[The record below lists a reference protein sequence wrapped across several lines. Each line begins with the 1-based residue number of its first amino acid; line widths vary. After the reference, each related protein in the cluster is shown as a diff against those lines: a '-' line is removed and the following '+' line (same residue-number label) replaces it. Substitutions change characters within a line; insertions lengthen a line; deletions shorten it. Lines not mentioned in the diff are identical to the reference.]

1 MSFFQRGS
9 TAKVSLKGEK
19 HEDIHRDSCALAGIF
34 LFFNATTRRR
44 GAAGMGISREPS
56 GFQASPRRWH
66 FEACAGE
73 QCHVLRYSAA
83 GSLHRAG
90 LASWRSS
97 DPCQKSSLRAGSPTY
112 LPAVFVIERMGQVAR
127 RTPILR
133 GFPRLISSNKWPT
146 TRVARRKTSVPKKR
160 PCCLNDIA
168 IKRHYRRRG
177 ASGRSLFFCA
187 KTEIEYQGCR
197 NRYCPEDV
205 CRRMV
210 SGRLNSGEKEPI
222 GQRIIEVPE
231 DLEQF
236 ENRDPRSQFIAYV
249 PIGSIAK
256 GAALVSTG
264 GEGKTL
270 QCAICHG
277 QDLKGLGGIPS
288 IVGRSPSYV
297 VRQLYDIQNGARAGM
312 ATQLMKATVANLTV
326 EDMVSI
332 AAYLAS
338 QTP

>member
-1 MSFFQRGS
+1 
-9 TAKVSLKGEK
+9 
-19 HEDIHRDSCALAGIF
+19 
-34 LFFNATTRRR
+34 
-44 GAAGMGISREPS
+44 
-56 GFQASPRRWH
+56 
-66 FEACAGE
+66 
-73 QCHVLRYSAA
+73 
-83 GSLHRAG
+83 
-90 LASWRSS
+90 
-97 DPCQKSSLRAGSPTY
+97 
-112 LPAVFVIERMGQVAR
+112 
-127 RTPILR
+127 
-133 GFPRLISSNKWPT
+133 
-146 TRVARRKTSVPKKR
+146 
-160 PCCLNDIA
+160 
-168 IKRHYRRRG
+168 
-177 ASGRSLFFCA
+177 
-187 KTEIEYQGCR
+187 
-197 NRYCPEDV
+197 
-205 CRRMV
+205 
-210 SGRLNSGEKEPI
+210 
-222 GQRIIEVPE
+222 VPE

-312 ATQLMKATVANLTV
+312 AAQLMKATVANLTV